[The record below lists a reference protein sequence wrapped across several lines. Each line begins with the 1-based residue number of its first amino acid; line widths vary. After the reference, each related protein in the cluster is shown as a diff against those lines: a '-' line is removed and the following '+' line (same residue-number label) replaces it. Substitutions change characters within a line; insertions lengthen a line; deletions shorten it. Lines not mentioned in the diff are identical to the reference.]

1 MPFSRF
7 QCHPNST
14 RELNGKFEILQA
26 IYEGGPVVGQM
37 YIYADFFNYKG
48 GIYEQ
53 ISDVGFMGG
62 HAVKIIG
69 WGFS

>member
-1 MPFSRF
+1 
-7 QCHPNST
+7 
-14 RELNGKFEILQA
+14 
-26 IYEGGPVVGQM
+26 M

-53 ISDVGFMGG
+53 ITDVGFMGG

-69 WGFS
+69 WGFSKEFNTYYWIG